1 MTADG
6 GMDAVTR
13 EERLA
18 TNEVFFRSVNEA
30 IEQQAMSFGGADG
43 YEFICECD
51 SSTCFD
57 RITMT
62 LTEYENLRKV
72 GTRFGVVPGHVN
84 VAIEQ
89 LIASMPTHDIVEK
102 DGAAGVVASFSDP
115 RDGDIEH

>member
-1 MTADG
+1 MTLDE
-6 GMDAVTR
+6 GMAPITR

-18 TNEVFFRSVNEA
+18 NNEVFFRSVNEA
-30 IEQQAMSFGGADG
+30 IEQQAMQFGGLDG

-57 RITMT
+57 RIKLT
-62 LTEYENLRKV
+62 LSEYEHIREV
-72 GTRFGVVPGHVN
+72 GTRFGVARGHVN

-89 LIASMPTHDIVEK
+89 LVESTPTHDIVEK

-115 RDGDIEH
+115 RDGDVEQ